1 MKKVIRVI
9 TVLAIVASFSSSA
22 YAKTNG
28 WDFLNTL
35 FTGKGLDPNCTS
47 INASPAQIF
56 ATKTNTDNFDLTTTN
71 KDGSSSTMSF
81 TTNE

>member
-22 YAKTNG
+22 YAANKNG
-28 WDFLNTL
+28 WDFLTTL
-35 FTGKGLDPNCTS
+35 FTGEGLDPNCTS

-56 ATKTNTDNFDLTTTN
+56 ATKTTGQGLSITD
-71 KDGSSSTMSF
+71 KDGTEIKF
-81 TTNE
+81 TTK